1 MVSLNAQHTMNRILQ
16 LTCLC
21 LMLSSLSWTLNAQD
35 AVQLSLDEA
44 VDFAWQNSNALKNA
58 QINIVDAE
66 ERIIENRAI
75 GIPKLNGT
83 LDYQRYL
90 LVPQQALPDAF
101 IDFLQAQNPNQEV
114 SREVSFF
121 LKNNFS
127 AGLSLDALV
136 FDGTY
141 LTALKAA
148 KVYREYIAQDLMVK
162 RREVRNQVI
171 DAYLPALLLDKNLE
185 ILEANIQNLE
195 QLFKETKALYEE
207 GFAEQ
212 LDVDR
217 LELSLANL
225 KVDRE
230 NVARQKENAISVLKF
245 TLNADDDKNFK
256 LTEDLESMAI
266 EITEDDISGAANYT
280 ARPELAYVQ
289 KGIELADLNI
299 EQFKMGYYPT
309 VRAFASATQQYQSNT
324 REDGFWAPNAL
335 VGLSVNVPLFDGWDK
350 KAKIQRAKLAKEI
363 NLNQQDDLVRSIQLE
378 VSNARASYET
388 AMESLRAQ
396 ERNLQLARRIYETTQ
411 IKYREGVGSS
421 IEVNQAE
428 QSLYTSQ
435 ANYTQ
440 ALYTLTVA
448 KFDLLKALGK

>member
-1 MVSLNAQHTMNRILQ
+1 MNRILQ
-16 LTCLC
+16 LSFLC
-21 LMLSSLSWTLNAQD
+21 LLLSSVSWTLSAQET
-35 AVQLSLDEA
+35 VQLSLDEA
-44 VDFAWQNSNALKNA
+44 VDFAWQNSNEMKNA
-58 QINIVDAE
+58 QINIIDAE
-66 ERIIENRAI
+66 ERIKENRAV

-83 LDYQRYL
+83 IDFQRYL

-101 IDFLQAQNPNQEV
+101 VSFIETLNPGEPV
-114 SREVSFF
+114 DREVSFF
-121 LKNNFS
+121 LRNNFS
-127 AGLSLDALV
+127 AGLTLDALV
-136 FDGTY
+136 FDGSY

-148 KVYREYIAQDLMVK
+148 KVYRQYVAQDLQVK
-162 RREVRNQVI
+162 RREVRNRVI

-185 ILEANIQNLE
+185 ILESNIQNLD

-225 KVDRE
+225 QVDRE
-230 NVARQKENAISVLKF
+230 NLARQKENAVNVLKF
-245 TLNADDDKNFK
+245 TLNADEDKNFK
-256 LTEDLESMAI
+256 LTEDLESIAVQ
-266 EITEDDISGAANYT
+266 ITEEDIAGEANYT

-289 KGIELADLNI
+289 TGIELADLNI

-309 VRAFASATQQYQSNT
+309 VRAFASFTEQYQSNT
-324 REDGFWAPNAL
+324 REDGFWAPTSL
-335 VGLSVNVPLFDGWDK
+335 VGLSVNVPIFDGWDK
-350 KAKIQRAKLAKEI
+350 RAKIQRAKLAKEI
-363 NLNQQDDLVRSIQLE
+363 NLNQQNDLVRSIKLE
-378 VSNARASYET
+378 IDNARASYQT
-388 AMESLRAQ
+388 ARESLNAQ
-396 ERNLQLARRIYETTQ
+396 ERNLNLARRIYETTQ

-440 ALYTLTVA
+440 ALYNLTVA
-448 KFDLLKALGK
+448 KFDLLKSLGK